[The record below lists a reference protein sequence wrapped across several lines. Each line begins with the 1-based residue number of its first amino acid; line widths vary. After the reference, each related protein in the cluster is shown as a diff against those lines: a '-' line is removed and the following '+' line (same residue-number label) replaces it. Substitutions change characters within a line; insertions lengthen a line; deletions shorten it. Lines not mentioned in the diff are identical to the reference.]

1 MREIQILDFLHYK
14 CNICIQRIQESEELR
29 KHIVCMHIQL
39 YENMKT
45 TRNMET
51 WKLMKLRKN
60 ANLKTWKHEN
70 TQTWKLEN
78 MEPWKHET

>member
-1 MREIQILDFLHYK
+1 MMDVNNISFESHINILKMREIQILDFLHYK

-29 KHIVCMHIQL
+29 KHIVCMHMQL

-51 WKLMKLRKN
+51 
-60 ANLKTWKHEN
+60 
-70 TQTWKLEN
+70 
-78 MEPWKHET
+78 